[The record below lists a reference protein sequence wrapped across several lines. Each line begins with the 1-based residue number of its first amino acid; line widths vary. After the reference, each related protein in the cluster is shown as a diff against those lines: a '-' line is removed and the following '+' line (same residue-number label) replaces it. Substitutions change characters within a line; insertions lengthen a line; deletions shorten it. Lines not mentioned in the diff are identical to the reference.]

1 MPYKDENFSG
11 TEMGEKHPLPLTG
24 GVGCKMGPLGRS
36 MRSPPKVSYQ
46 LPDPEDAK
54 LVAWG
59 WDSVQ
64 ESWDAYA
71 GDNLQARFDTLQ
83 SLAQENAFNGK
94 GVVKFDDFGEPFLM
108 HASGAKGGVR
118 WRIENDD
125 FILLIKSGSSKEWG
139 VSVRYR
145 SAGLWEHHWE
155 ALHDRIVALL
165 DGFFECGRHFSRP
178 RVTRADWA
186 FDIYAPEFRI
196 TDDLYSGICA
206 HPKITKSLYGHGES
220 VETVTVGSP
229 TSLQMCL
236 YDKTREITVLSGK
249 TWMHEIWARNANG
262 MILENGV
269 WRIECRLGKGFLR
282 NRNCR
287 LVSDVRKYRS
297 EIVREALVKV
307 RLTDPNSGAEVRHR
321 DIHPLWALCLENA
334 GLGDMLP
341 LGRRVTGR
349 REESVKRSKKQLAGA
364 LRSVC
369 VLENGTFDQEALNEA
384 VESISKAALNDPENA
399 KKVSA
404 AKDRYELIDEAR

>member
-1 MPYKDENFSG
+1 
-11 TEMGEKHPLPLTG
+11 MGDKHPLPLTG
-24 GVGCKMGPLGRS
+24 GVGCKTGPLGRS

-46 LPDPEDAK
+46 LPDQKDAR

-83 SLAQENAFNGK
+83 TLAQENAFNGK

-108 HASGAKGGVR
+108 RASGAQGGFR
-118 WRIENDD
+118 WVIENDD
-125 FILLIKSGSSKEWG
+125 FMLLIKSGRNNAWN
-139 VSVRYR
+139 VSVRHL
-145 SAGLWEHHWE
+145 SAGLWEHNWE
-155 ALHDRIVALL
+155 ALHDRLYALL
-165 DGFFECGRHFSRP
+165 DGFFEYGSEFSKP

-186 FDIYAPEFRI
+186 FDVYAPEFRI

-220 VETVTVGSP
+220 VETITVGSP
-229 TSLQMCL
+229 TSLQMSL
-236 YDKTREITVLSGK
+236 YDKTREITAISGK
-249 TWMHEIWARNANG
+249 TWMREIWARNADG
-262 MILENGV
+262 MILEKGV

-287 LVSDVRKYRS
+287 LVSDVRKYRPELVGES
-297 EIVREALVKV
+297 LVKV
-307 RLTDPNSGAEVRHR
+307 RLTDPNSGAKVRHR
-321 DIHPLWALCLENA
+321 DMHPLWALCLESA
-334 GLGDMLP
+334 GLIDMLP

-349 REESVKRSKKQLAGA
+349 RAESVKRSKKQLAGA

-369 VLENGTFDQEALNEA
+369 VLENGKFDQETLNET
-384 VESISKAALNDPENA
+384 VDSISKTALSDPENA

-404 AKDRYELIDEAR
+404 AKDRYELIDEAQ